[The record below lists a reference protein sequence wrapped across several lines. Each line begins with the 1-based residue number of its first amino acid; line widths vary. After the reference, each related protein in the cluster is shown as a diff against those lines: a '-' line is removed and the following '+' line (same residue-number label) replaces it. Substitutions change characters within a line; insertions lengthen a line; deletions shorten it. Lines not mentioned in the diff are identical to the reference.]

1 MEAIHPIF
9 AFTIKTFNAIE
20 TRSYYIH
27 INLKSVVMK
36 TVNLVLFISTLMWIG
51 GTLDTFAQER
61 NKSQKTANDSIDNKR
76 ENTMMLNASSATSP
90 RDVNIGLPAAMAGT
104 SVNSNGLPTMY
115 RYWPTFPFQIWRT
128 DTSIAKSQT
137 YDLFKNAIMTG
148 EVGVAVNTFDNL
160 GTDKLKGSVSASSN
174 TYGLFNSTGNIS
186 APLDNKGTSFSV
198 GYYLN
203 YDPGTL
209 DMPFKSY
216 YSDQAKLFKGAITR
230 KYNNG
235 KGKISLAYKY
245 MTMNCVDNSNS
256 PFYYNRDGTIDEIP
270 GIKIGKSSFYES
282 SGKGWFRDV
291 YTGEDKEIDLFDGNK
306 TTSNDLYVIGENTF
320 GKQWKLEYH
329 ILAQHVKSGRTYIG
343 LMGARDISDEYV
355 YLDDNS
361 QTNSDVEGTAYR
373 QMYMHVVPVANKT
386 LSGRISAT
394 KKWKNNELNIGTMIQ
409 LFNPGTYTSLT
420 SQVYTDINTDPRI
433 VYAPGDGSFDEHG
446 YVKSAYNANSEY
458 VEGKDRKYAIYAYD
472 TWDVSPRVMLKLGA
486 RLEYQRITGL
496 YAPNKDVYGN
506 DLQVTARNSDNTL
519 STDRSLYYDINKKHL
534 NFAFN
539 GEFIYRMTNPF
550 GWVGGIGVT
559 KQASELG
566 KYRGRYITAL
576 KPTETRYVQLGLYL
590 NQPWVELVSK
600 ATYIKKNNTFD
611 RQTLTLGDENITQVL
626 YYDMETIGW
635 TTDFLFTPFYNA
647 GNALKKFKLH
657 FLFTIQ
663 DPKYKN
669 YGVEAKFSSG
679 TVNINYSD
687 QCVTKLSKVLMEI
700 DPSFAFDLSKKVSGK
715 VWLSGRYYGKQYANL
730 SNSLYYAAHW
740 ETFGGLSI
748 NYKKFEFSSKFTN
761 LLNQKGVTGTIGGTD
776 LMTDE
781 QIDALF
787 ENGNKPV
794 FAAAYIRP
802 FSIEFGLKYRF

>member
-1 MEAIHPIF
+1 
-9 AFTIKTFNAIE
+9 
-20 TRSYYIH
+20 
-27 INLKSVVMK
+27 MK
-36 TVNLVLFISTLMWIG
+36 TVNLLSFLLAMMLIG
-51 GTLDTFAQER
+51 GTPGAFAQEA
-61 NKSQKTANDSIDNKR
+61 NKLQKSTNDSISNKR

-115 RYWPTFPFQIWRT
+115 RYWPTFPFQVWRT
-128 DTSIAKSQT
+128 DASVAKFQT

-148 EVGVAVNTFDNL
+148 EVGVSVNTFDNL
-160 GTDKLKGSVSASSN
+160 GSDKLKGNVSVGSN

-186 APLDNKGTSFSV
+186 APLNNKGTSFSV

-209 DMPFKSY
+209 DMPFKTY
-216 YSDQAKLFKGAITR
+216 YSDQAKLFKGAITQ

-235 KGKISLAYKY
+235 NGKISVAYKF
-245 MTMNCVDNSNS
+245 MTLNCVDNSNS
-256 PFYYNRDGTIDEIP
+256 PFYYNKNGKIDEIP
-270 GIKIGKSSFYES
+270 GIEIGKSSFYEK

-291 YTGEDKEIDLFDGNK
+291 YTGEEKEIDLFDGNK
-306 TTSNDLYVIGENTF
+306 TTSSDLYIIGENILA
-320 GKQWKLEYH
+320 KAWKLEYN
-329 ILAQHVKSGRTYIG
+329 ILAQHVKSGRTNIG

-355 YLDDNS
+355 YLDDQSQVNS
-361 QTNSDVEGTAYR
+361 AIDGKAYR
-373 QMYMHVVPVANKT
+373 QMYVHVIPVANKT

-394 KKWKNNELNIGTMIQ
+394 KKWRNNELNFGTMIQ

-420 SQVYTDINTDPRI
+420 SQVYTEINANPRI
-433 VYAPGDGSFDEHG
+433 VYKSGDDAFDEHG
-446 YVKSAYNANSEY
+446 FVKSAYNANSEY

-472 TWDVSPRVMLKLGA
+472 KWDISQRFMLKLGA
-486 RLEYQRITGL
+486 RLEFQRITGL
-496 YAPNKDVYGN
+496 YAPSKDLYGN
-506 DLQVTARNSDNTL
+506 DLEVTARNSDNTL

-539 GEFIYRMTNPF
+539 GEFVYKMTNPF
-550 GWVGGIGVT
+550 GWVGGLGVT

-566 KYRGRYITAL
+566 KYRGRYIAAL
-576 KPTETRYVQLGLYL
+576 KPTETRYVQFGLYF

-611 RQTLTLGDENITQVL
+611 RQTLTLGDENLTQVL

-647 GNALKKFKLH
+647 GNSLKNFQLH
-657 FLFTIQ
+657 FLFTVQ
-663 DPKYKN
+663 APKYKN
-669 YGVEAKFSSG
+669 YGVEAKFANE
-679 TVNINYSD
+679 TVTIDYSD
-687 QCVTKLSKVLMEI
+687 KSVTKMSKILMEI
-700 DPSFAFDLSKKVSGK
+700 DPNYSFNLSKEVSAR

-740 ETFGGLSI
+740 ETFAGL
-748 NYKKFEFSSKFTN
+748 NVKYKRFEFSSKFTN
-761 LLNQKGVTGTIGGTD
+761 LLNQNGVTGTIGGTD

-787 ENGNKPV
+787 ANGNRPV
-794 FAAAYIRP
+794 YAAAYIRP